1 MKFTLYTADIT
12 GVKANTKYKN
22 KVEVKD
28 TETLKTAVFKDYVF
42 ASIRVIPEA
51 KTTL

>member
-28 TETLKTAVFKDYVF
+28 TETLRIM
-42 ASIRVIPEA
+42 SLLRIRVIPEA